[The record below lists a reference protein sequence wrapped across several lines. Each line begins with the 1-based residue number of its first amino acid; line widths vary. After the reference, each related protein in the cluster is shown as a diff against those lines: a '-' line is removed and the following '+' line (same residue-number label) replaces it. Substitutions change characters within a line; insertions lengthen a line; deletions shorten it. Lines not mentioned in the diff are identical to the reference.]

1 MGCREVGRRC
11 LVVADELADVAPM
24 EERVLGKSF
33 GSRSRPHISPW
44 VRRRHG
50 GVERPLLSANA
61 ASVGKWARGR
71 GDVSARR
78 FCSVGAR
85 VPRNLGKEAGFSPS
99 ADSRR
104 LQGCDWV
111 EEATRGRERGGA
123 PTSCDDDDTRR
134 GCECRGG
141 G

>member
-61 ASVGKWARGR
+61 ASVGKWARG
-71 GDVSARR
+71 
-78 FCSVGAR
+78 GATC
-85 VPRNLGKEAGFSPS
+85 
-99 ADSRR
+99 
-104 LQGCDWV
+104 Q
-111 EEATRGRERGGA
+111 RGGSA
-123 PTSCDDDDTRR
+123 ALGLGSRET
-134 GCECRGG
+134 
-141 G
+141 